1 MLRERAHH
9 PAHELEHLHHE
20 LRGTVKLTARTLTHY
35 YGEHRALDQVSF
47 DLRGP
52 LVVGLLGRNGAGKS
66 TLLRHCAGLKLPS
79 DGEVLVAD
87 APLYANKQ
95 TSITRIGYMP
105 ETPALHDEALVS
117 EFLIWCAMLRGVSR
131 DDATARSQRVLE
143 DCHLQDVATKP
154 ISALSHGY
162 RKRVG
167 IAQAIIHGPDIILL
181 DEPLSGLDPA
191 QIAQMRQVITALGE
205 RALVIV
211 STHVLAEI
219 ARTCQH
225 LLVLSSG
232 ELVADLPADRLGEHT
247 EQGALVKLELSAPSA
262 RAIKDT
268 LDDIPFILT
277 SSTST
282 LSHAA
287 NLHALDVRIS
297 DERHVEDLCRALVHA
312 GFGLRH
318 VTTRSPD
325 RADHFESFFLHMT
338 NASTPQEEE

>member
-1 MLRERAHH
+1 M
-9 PAHELEHLHHE
+9 
-20 LRGTVKLTARTLTHY
+20 KLTARALTHY
-35 YGEHRALDQVSF
+35 YGEHRALARVSF

-79 DGEVLVAD
+79 DGDVLIAD
-87 APLYANKQ
+87 RPLYANRQ
-95 TSITRIGYMP
+95 ASLPRIGYMP
-105 ETPALHDEALVS
+105 ETPALHDEARVS

-131 DDATARSQRVLE
+131 HDAAERSQRVIE
-143 DCHLQDVATKP
+143 ACHLQEVATKP

-167 IAQAIIHGPDIILL
+167 IAQAIIHDPDIILL

-191 QIAQMRQVITALGE
+191 QIAQMRQVITSLGE

-225 LLVLSSG
+225 LLVLSAG
-232 ELVADLPADRLGEHT
+232 ALVADLPAAQLGEHT
-247 EQGALVKLELSAPSA
+247 GAETRVRIELSAPST
-262 RAIKDT
+262 RALEDA
-268 LDDIPFILT
+268 LSDIPFILS

-287 NLHALDVRIS
+287 NLHALDIRIG
-297 DERHVEDLCRALVHA
+297 DEQRVEDLCRELVHA
-312 GFGLRH
+312 GFGLRN
-318 VTTRSPD
+318 VTTRAPD
-325 RADHFESFFLHMT
+325 RVDDFESFFLHMT
-338 NASTPQEEE
+338 RTSKEEE